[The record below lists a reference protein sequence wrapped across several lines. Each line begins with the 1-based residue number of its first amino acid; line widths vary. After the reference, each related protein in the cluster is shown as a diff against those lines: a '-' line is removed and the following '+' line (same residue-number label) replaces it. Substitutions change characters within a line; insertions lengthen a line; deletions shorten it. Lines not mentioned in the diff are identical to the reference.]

1 MLYSAAGLT
10 AGMMTTY
17 QDRIRGV
24 RSGLS
29 PSYTRLADF
38 LLDSYIQASFL
49 TATELAHE
57 LDIDPATV
65 VRFAQKLGYPGYPEL
80 QREIRQRVM
89 NEWLRMPGGEPGE
102 GSTPGQAALA
112 ELAHILELT
121 RRSFPVRQIE
131 QLIAALDECDR
142 VLLLADGSARYCAFA
157 LAARL
162 EASGYAV
169 RVADGSVAELAEAVA
184 SGRRKEL
191 AVALEATADT
201 PYVERALQQAKRR
214 GMRTAALVAAPS
226 CPAAR
231 PADIVLAA
239 HASPAADLR
248 QSSLEAL
255 VFAVLRALKAARPGR
270 FDSAPERV
278 AQLIQL
284 LAGEAPG
291 RD

>member
-1 MLYSAAGLT
+1 MAT
-10 AGMMTTY
+10 F
-17 QDRIRGV
+17 QERIRGV

-38 LLDSYIQASFL
+38 LLDSYVEAVFL
-49 TATELAHE
+49 TATELAHT

-65 VRFAQKLGYPGYPEL
+65 VRFAQRIGYPGYPEL
-80 QREIRQRVM
+80 QREIRQRVTD
-89 NEWLRMPGGEPGE
+89 EWFRPPPLEAAQAD
-102 GSTPGQAALA
+102 SPGQAALA
-112 ELAHILELT
+112 ELAHALDLT
-121 RRSFPVRQIE
+121 RRGFPLRQVD
-131 QLIAALDECDR
+131 QLIEALDQCER

-169 RVADGSVAELAEAVA
+169 RVADGSVAELAGAVA

-191 AVALEATADT
+191 ALALEATADT
-201 PYVERALQQAKRR
+201 PYIERALQQAKRR

-231 PADIVLAA
+231 SADIVLAA
-239 HASPAADLR
+239 HASPAVDIR
-248 QSSLEAL
+248 QASLEAL

-270 FDSAPERV
+270 FDAAPERV
-278 AQLIQL
+278 AQLIQQ
-284 LAGEAPG
+284 LAGEPPG
-291 RD
+291 RG

>member
-1 MLYSAAGLT
+1 
-10 AGMMTTY
+10 MTTY
-17 QDRIRGV
+17 QERIRGV
-24 RSGLS
+24 RSELS

-38 LLDSYIQASFL
+38 LLDSYIEASFL
-49 TATELAHE
+49 TATELAHS

-89 NEWLRMPGGEPGE
+89 DEWLRVAPVGAGET
-102 GSTPGQAALA
+102 SSPGQAALA
-112 ELAHILELT
+112 VLAHALDLT
-121 RRSFPVRQIE
+121 RRSLPTQQIDR
-131 QLIAALDECDR
+131 LIEALDECER
-142 VLLLADGSARYCAFA
+142 VLLLADGPARYCASA

-169 RVADGSVAELAEAVA
+169 RLAHGSIAELAEAVA

-191 AVALEATADT
+191 ALALEATTDT
-201 PYVERALQQAKRR
+201 PYIERAVQLAKRR

-239 HASPAADLR
+239 HASAEADLR
-248 QSSLEAL
+248 QASLEGL
-255 VFAVLRALKAARPGR
+255 VFAVLRALRAARPGR
-270 FDSAPERV
+270 FDADLERI
-278 AQLIQL
+278 AQVRQQ
-284 LAGEAPG
+284 LAGEPPG
-291 RD
+291 RG

>member
-1 MLYSAAGLT
+1 
-10 AGMMTTY
+10 MTTY

-24 RSGLS
+24 RGELS
-29 PSYTRLADF
+29 PSYIRLADF
-38 LLDSYIQASFL
+38 LLDSYIKAAFL
-49 TATELAHE
+49 TATELAHT

-89 NEWLRMPGGEPGE
+89 DELLQMAPATTGEAD
-102 GSTPGQAALA
+102 TPGQAALA
-112 ELAHILELT
+112 ELAHALELT
-121 RRSFPVRQIE
+121 RRSFPIRETE
-131 QLIAALDECDR
+131 QLIEALDECER

-191 AVALEATADT
+191 ALALEATADT
-201 PYVERALQQAKRR
+201 PYIERALQQARRR

-231 PADIVLAA
+231 PAEIVLSSYAD
-239 HASPAADLR
+239 PAPDIR
-248 QSSLEAL
+248 QASLEAL
-255 VFAVLRALKAARPGR
+255 VFALLRALKAARPGR
-270 FDSAPERV
+270 FDAAPERV
-278 AQLIQL
+278 AQLIQQ
-284 LAGEAPG
+284 LAGEPPDRG
-291 RD
+291 